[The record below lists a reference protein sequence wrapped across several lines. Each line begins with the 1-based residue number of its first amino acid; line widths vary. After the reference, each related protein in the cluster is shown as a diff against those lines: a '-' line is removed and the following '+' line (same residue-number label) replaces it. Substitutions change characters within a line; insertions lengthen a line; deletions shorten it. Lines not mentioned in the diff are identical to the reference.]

1 MDRSQIGELFY
12 ITPVSNV
19 GSIISTGV
27 LSHTR
32 AVEIGHRSVALD
44 VIQEKRERVRV
55 SPTRM
60 LHDHANLYVCA
71 RNPMMFYVVH
81 HNPIEDVCLLRVSPD
96 VLDLDDV
103 VVTDG
108 NASSAWTT
116 RFDPPSVGI
125 PALDF
130 DRVHARYWTHPN
142 DQIEEWE
149 HSRVK
154 AAEVLVPDLVDP
166 GHIIGAYAATP
177 GVAALVAPLV
187 GSRDVQL
194 APYPFFPGS
203 GWR

>member
-1 MDRSQIGELFY
+1 VDRSQVGELFY
-12 ITPVSNV
+12 IAPVANV
-19 GSIISTGV
+19 ASIMAIGI
-27 LSHTR
+27 LSHSNAAR
-32 AVEIGHRSVALD
+32 VGHQSVALN
-44 VIQEKRERVRV
+44 VIQEKRARVRV

-81 HNPIEDVCLLRVSPD
+81 HNPIREVCLLRVFPG

-108 NASSAWTT
+108 NASSTWTT

-125 PALDF
+125 PALDYA
-130 DRVHARYWTHPN
+130 RVHARYWTHPG
-142 DQIEEWE
+142 DQTAEWE

-154 AAEVLVPDLVDP
+154 AAEVLVPESVDP
-166 GHIIGAYAATP
+166 GYIIGAYAPTREVASTLTP
-177 GVAALVAPLV
+177 LLRD
-187 GSRDVQL
+187 RDVRV
-194 APYPFFPGS
+194 ASYPFFAGS